1 MREPVCARVCDLQSS
16 AETMTTLPDDARIA
30 LAGSQERIAS
40 MIAAGTPLRETLEEL
55 VRIVEGTTPSGMLGS
70 ILILDEEGRHLRHG
84 AGPSLPDAYNAAIDG
99 IEIGPEVGSCG
110 TAAFHDRTV
119 SVFDI
124 ANNPLWANFKEL
136 ALQHGLRAC
145 WSTPIHGT
153 SGKVL
158 GTFAN
163 YYKVVRDPSPVDR
176 ELTEM
181 ITRTAAMA
189 IEQNRQARISASA

>member
-1 MREPVCARVCDLQSS
+1 
-16 AETMTTLPDDARIA
+16 MTTLPHDDR
-30 LAGSQERIAS
+30 LAVATAQERITE
-40 MIAAGTPLRETLEEL
+40 MIATGAPLRAMLEEL
-55 VRIVEGTTPSGMLGS
+55 MRVVEGISPSGMVGS
-70 ILILDEEGRHLRHG
+70 ILMLDEHGRHLRHG

-110 TAAFHDRTV
+110 TAAFHDKTV

-124 ANNPLWANFKEL
+124 ANNPLWANFKDL
-136 ALQHGLRAC
+136 ALQYGLRAC
-145 WSTPIHGT
+145 WSTPIHG
-153 SGKVL
+153 SDGKVL

-163 YYKVVRDPSPVDR
+163 YYRFVRDPSPVDR

-189 IEQNRQARISASA
+189 IEHHRREQLPASA